1 MAWDYVGSVFGYLG
15 RVLEATW
22 GRFANFLHPL
32 ELILGSLGELW
43 NVSEGLVCLLT
54 VFWGLLEEV
63 LEDLGT
69 S

>member
-1 MAWDYVGSVFGYLG
+1 M
-15 RVLEATW
+15 EAAW

-43 NVSEGLVCLLT
+43 NVLEGLVCLLT
-54 VFWGLLEEV
+54 AFWGLLEEV

-69 S
+69 SCGPS